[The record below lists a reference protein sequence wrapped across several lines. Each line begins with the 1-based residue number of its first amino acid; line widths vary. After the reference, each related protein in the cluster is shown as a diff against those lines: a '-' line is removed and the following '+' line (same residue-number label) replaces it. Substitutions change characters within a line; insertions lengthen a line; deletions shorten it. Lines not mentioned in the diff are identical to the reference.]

1 MSATQSGVLYVK
13 FKPDSVFTV
22 SKERVDEIARHFQ
35 QDATFVTHF
44 ALARL
49 YDDIQNGKYQ
59 EPSSIP
65 LAERWLNIHEVAAVK
80 AEQAPR
86 IGKRKLNQTAHLWAC
101 LAARRDMA
109 SAAHWRSGVVLL
121 SLPGRPQAPPRSGA
135 GC

>member
-86 IGKRKLNQTAHLWAC
+86 IGKRKFKSNGSFVGLFGG
-101 LAARRDMA
+101 AA
-109 SAAHWRSGVVLL
+109 
-121 SLPGRPQAPPRSGA
+121 
-135 GC
+135 